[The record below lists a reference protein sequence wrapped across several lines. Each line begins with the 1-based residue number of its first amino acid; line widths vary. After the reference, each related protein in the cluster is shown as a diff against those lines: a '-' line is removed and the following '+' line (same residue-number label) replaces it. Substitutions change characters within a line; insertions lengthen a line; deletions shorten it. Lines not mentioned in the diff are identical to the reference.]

1 MAEMLRKILK
11 WMEAAESIEDEQLQ
25 TIVVKHA
32 KRLKD
37 DLDKI
42 RNRGQEDD
50 FNIIEKLNEITLC
63 CKRIKPLNSK
73 ELREDLHLMIADLTD
88 EFLKI
93 TEAEV
98 IGANTNNYVIETLE
112 NMFNFDGEVDMEFI
126 QSRWQKFITSLKKIK
141 QLKIKEAELC
151 N

>member
-50 FNIIEKLNEITLC
+50 FNII
-63 CKRIKPLNSK
+63 
-73 ELREDLHLMIADLTD
+73 
-88 EFLKI
+88 
-93 TEAEV
+93 
-98 IGANTNNYVIETLE
+98 
-112 NMFNFDGEVDMEFI
+112 
-126 QSRWQKFITSLKKIK
+126 
-141 QLKIKEAELC
+141 
-151 N
+151 